1 MSAYSDWKCGALS
14 DEGYRAACAQE
25 NAEEKAYLDSL
36 YYDDLEV
43 EDEMAYTGE
52 GPIVFTVSE
61 ILPDD
66 RQFEN
71 CDTDI
76 STHDVRGSKYNTR
89 CSWDTSADEMFEITS
104 KLRKDGYQVMFKFD
118 V

>member
-14 DEGYRAACAQE
+14 DADYRSACAQE
-25 NAEEKAYLDSL
+25 NAEERAYLDNL
-36 YYDDLEV
+36 YLDVE
-43 EDEMAYTGE
+43 EDELAFVGE
-52 GPIVFTVSE
+52 GPIIFLVSE

-76 STHDVRGSKYNTR
+76 STHDVRGSKCNTR
-89 CSWDTSADEMFEITS
+89 CSWDTSADEMFEISS